1 MRYGTYYQS
10 WGCPPGGVLLL
21 GLAKTHGLAGESR
34 DLFLGLAGDKSIF
47 FGRFVHNREWIVRV
61 EKRPNSDHCSI
72 IHHRLLMATDNTA
85 SQLEQRAVRTSRHS
99 VDVSTAILPTSF
111 IRKFIMSVATSAIAS
126 PVLVSE
132 ADTSTLFD
140 IGFQSTKAEQ
150 AMEQGKARLD
160 TLDANLF
167 DFIKSASYDVFM
179 KIREVLI
186 TGAVDAG
193 RTADAAQKQF
203 ERQIGRISANFTI
216 ENEQGVKVAYKKPVA
231 ESKDAK
237 RKAEAR
243 AAEIKRL
250 EKFEDGE
257 LLDVKAELLRKGD
270 NKSLNEVKKINAEV
284 TRRNADVIA
293 EQKAEV
299 KAIVEKL
306 NARIKELV
314 KDNDIDSLTA
324 GLLAME

>member
-1 MRYGTYYQS
+1 M
-10 WGCPPGGVLLL
+10 
-21 GLAKTHGLAGESR
+21 
-34 DLFLGLAGDKSIF
+34 SI
-47 FGRFVHNREWIVRV
+47 
-61 EKRPNSDHCSI
+61 
-72 IHHRLLMATDNTA
+72 
-85 SQLEQRAVRTSRHS
+85 
-99 VDVSTAILPTSF
+99 
-111 IRKFIMSVATSAIAS
+111 ATSAIAS
-126 PVLVSE
+126 PVVMSD
-132 ADTSTLFD
+132 ADTNTLFD
-140 IGFQSTKAEQ
+140 IGFQSCKAEQ

-179 KIREVLI
+179 KIREVII

-193 RTADAAQKQF
+193 RTAEAAQKQF
-203 ERQIGRISANFTI
+203 ERQIGRISANFTV

-237 RKAEAR
+237 RKADAR
-243 AAEIKRL
+243 AKEIASFASQDDDALADK
-250 EKFEDGE
+250 
-257 LLDVKAELLRKGD
+257 KAELLRKGD

>member
-1 MRYGTYYQS
+1 
-10 WGCPPGGVLLL
+10 
-21 GLAKTHGLAGESR
+21 
-34 DLFLGLAGDKSIF
+34 
-47 FGRFVHNREWIVRV
+47 
-61 EKRPNSDHCSI
+61 
-72 IHHRLLMATDNTA
+72 
-85 SQLEQRAVRTSRHS
+85 
-99 VDVSTAILPTSF
+99 
-111 IRKFIMSVATSAIAS
+111 MSVATSAVAL
-126 PVLVSE
+126 PVVMSDD
-132 ADTSTLFD
+132 DTNTLFD

-150 AMEQGKARLD
+150 AMEQGKSKLD

-167 DFIKSASYDVFM
+167 DFVKGASYVVFM
-179 KIREVLI
+179 KIREIII

-203 ERQIGRISANFTI
+203 ERQIGRISANFTV
-216 ENEQGVKVAYKKPVA
+216 EDDKGDKVAYKKPVA
-231 ESKDAK
+231 ESPDAK
-237 RKAEAR
+237 RKADAR

-250 EKFEDGE
+250 EKFEDDE
-257 LLDVKAELLRKGD
+257 LLDAKASLLVKGD
-270 NKSLNEVKKINAEV
+270 NKSLNEVKKINAEM

-293 EQKAEV
+293 EGKAEV

>member
-1 MRYGTYYQS
+1 
-10 WGCPPGGVLLL
+10 
-21 GLAKTHGLAGESR
+21 
-34 DLFLGLAGDKSIF
+34 
-47 FGRFVHNREWIVRV
+47 
-61 EKRPNSDHCSI
+61 
-72 IHHRLLMATDNTA
+72 
-85 SQLEQRAVRTSRHS
+85 
-99 VDVSTAILPTSF
+99 
-111 IRKFIMSVATSAIAS
+111 MSVATSAIAS

-132 ADTSTLFD
+132 ADSATLFE
-140 IGFQSTKAEQ
+140 IGFQSCKAEQ

-179 KIREVLI
+179 KIREVII

-193 RTADAAQKQF
+193 RTAEASQKQF
-203 ERQIGRISANFTI
+203 ERQITRISNNFTVEDANGTGLRI
-216 ENEQGVKVAYKKPVA
+216 AYKKPVA

-237 RKAEAR
+237 RKADAR
-243 AAEIKRL
+243 KAEIARL
-250 EKFEDGE
+250 EKFEDSE

-293 EQKAEV
+293 ENKAEI
-299 KAIVEKL
+299 KAIVDKI

-314 KDNDIDSLTA
+314 KDGDVDALTA
-324 GLLAME
+324 CLLAME

>member
-1 MRYGTYYQS
+1 
-10 WGCPPGGVLLL
+10 
-21 GLAKTHGLAGESR
+21 
-34 DLFLGLAGDKSIF
+34 
-47 FGRFVHNREWIVRV
+47 
-61 EKRPNSDHCSI
+61 
-72 IHHRLLMATDNTA
+72 
-85 SQLEQRAVRTSRHS
+85 
-99 VDVSTAILPTSF
+99 
-111 IRKFIMSVATSAIAS
+111 MSVATSAIAV
-126 PVLVSE
+126 PVVISD
-132 ADTSTLFD
+132 ADTNTLFD

-167 DFIKSASYDVFM
+167 DFIKGASYLVFM
-179 KIREVLI
+179 KMREVII

-193 RTADAAQKQF
+193 RTAEASQKQF

-216 ENEQGVKVAYKKPVA
+216 ENADGVKVAYKKPVA
-231 ESKDAK
+231 ESPDAK
-237 RKAEAR
+237 RKADAR
-243 AAEIKRL
+243 KAEIARL

-293 EQKAEV
+293 EGKAEIKV
-299 KAIVEKL
+299 IVDKI

-314 KDNDIDSLTA
+314 KDGDVDALTA
-324 GLLAME
+324 CLLAME

>member
-1 MRYGTYYQS
+1 
-10 WGCPPGGVLLL
+10 
-21 GLAKTHGLAGESR
+21 
-34 DLFLGLAGDKSIF
+34 
-47 FGRFVHNREWIVRV
+47 
-61 EKRPNSDHCSI
+61 
-72 IHHRLLMATDNTA
+72 
-85 SQLEQRAVRTSRHS
+85 
-99 VDVSTAILPTSF
+99 
-111 IRKFIMSVATSAIAS
+111 MSVATSAIAS

-132 ADTSTLFD
+132 ADSATLFE
-140 IGFQSTKAEQ
+140 IGFQSCKAEQ

-179 KIREVLI
+179 KIREVII

-193 RTADAAQKQF
+193 RTAEASQKQF
-203 ERQIGRISANFTI
+203 ERQITRISNNFTVEDANGTGLRI
-216 ENEQGVKVAYKKPVA
+216 AYKKPVA
-231 ESKDAK
+231 ESKDAV

-243 AAEIKRL
+243 KAEIARL

-293 EQKAEV
+293 ENKAEIKV
-299 KAIVEKL
+299 IVDKI

-314 KDNDIDSLTA
+314 KDGDVDALTA
-324 GLLAME
+324 CLLAME

>member
-1 MRYGTYYQS
+1 
-10 WGCPPGGVLLL
+10 
-21 GLAKTHGLAGESR
+21 
-34 DLFLGLAGDKSIF
+34 
-47 FGRFVHNREWIVRV
+47 
-61 EKRPNSDHCSI
+61 
-72 IHHRLLMATDNTA
+72 
-85 SQLEQRAVRTSRHS
+85 
-99 VDVSTAILPTSF
+99 
-111 IRKFIMSVATSAIAS
+111 MSVATSAIAS

-179 KIREVLI
+179 KIREIII

-193 RTADAAQKQF
+193 RTAEASQKQF
-203 ERQIGRISANFTI
+203 ERQIGRISANFTV

-231 ESKDAK
+231 ESPDAK
-237 RKAEAR
+237 RKADAR

-250 EKFEDGE
+250 EALDDEG
-257 LLDVKAELLRKGD
+257 LLDKKTELLRKGD
-270 NKSLNEVKKINAEV
+270 NKSVNEVKKINAEI
-284 TRRNADVIA
+284 TRRDADGIA
-293 EQKAEV
+293 ERKAEIKV
-299 KAIVEKL
+299 IVDKI
-306 NARIKELV
+306 NARVKELV
-314 KDNDIDSLTA
+314 KDNDIDSLTS

>member
-1 MRYGTYYQS
+1 
-10 WGCPPGGVLLL
+10 
-21 GLAKTHGLAGESR
+21 
-34 DLFLGLAGDKSIF
+34 
-47 FGRFVHNREWIVRV
+47 
-61 EKRPNSDHCSI
+61 
-72 IHHRLLMATDNTA
+72 
-85 SQLEQRAVRTSRHS
+85 
-99 VDVSTAILPTSF
+99 
-111 IRKFIMSVATSAIAS
+111 MSVATSAIAS

-132 ADTSTLFD
+132 ADSATLFE
-140 IGFQSTKAEQ
+140 IGFQSCKAEQ

-179 KIREVLI
+179 KIREVII

-193 RTADAAQKQF
+193 RTAEASQKQF
-203 ERQIGRISANFTI
+203 ERQITRISNNFTVEDANGTGLRI
-216 ENEQGVKVAYKKPVA
+216 AYKKPVA

-237 RKAEAR
+237 RKADAR
-243 AAEIKRL
+243 KAEIARL

-293 EQKAEV
+293 ENKAEI
-299 KAIVEKL
+299 KTIVDKI

-314 KDNDIDSLTA
+314 KDGDVDALTA
-324 GLLAME
+324 CLLAME